1 MAVALPQSW
10 EVIRLSWQVPATP
23 PSQLHELL
31 WGDMELVVV
40 LQ

>member
-1 MAVALPQSW
+1 MAIALPQSW
-10 EVIRLSWQVPATP
+10 EVIRLSGQVLVTT

-31 WGDMELVVV
+31 WGDTELTAV